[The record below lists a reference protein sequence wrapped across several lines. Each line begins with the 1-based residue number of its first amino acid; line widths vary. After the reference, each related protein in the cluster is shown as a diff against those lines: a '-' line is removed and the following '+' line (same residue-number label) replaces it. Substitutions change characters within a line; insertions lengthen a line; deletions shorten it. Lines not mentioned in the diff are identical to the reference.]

1 MSDDQSAVIDSTVTD
16 PASGITAA
24 EDSYQHSQ
32 KPHIKR
38 VSSQSMASRP
48 GMASG
53 MAERFVAVR
62 QASVELCKPLEI
74 EDYGLQAMA
83 EVSPPKWHLAHTSWF
98 FETFI
103 LKPFAS
109 TAGETYTPFHARFEY
124 LFNSYYNGIGEQYL
138 RSRRGLLSRPT
149 VREVLD
155 YRDHVDA
162 AMSRLLADTQHA
174 SYPDILQRCE
184 LGLNH
189 EQQHQELICT
199 DIKYSFSF
207 NPLYPSMHPSM
218 QPSAAPAMQ
227 ESAVKA
233 TNDDAAG
240 GNEPGYIH
248 FDATETEV
256 GFSGDGFHFDN
267 EAPRHRYILQAYTL
281 ADRVISNAEYL
292 AFVEDGG
299 YRQPGL
305 WLSDGWAWVKQ
316 NGIERP
322 LYWQADD
329 EGWHEYTLYGR
340 VPLNLQLPLCHINY
354 YEADA
359 FARWMGKRL
368 PTEYEWEHA
377 CATSHVNAEAKP
389 ISLHPHATAPDTGAA
404 NTAAVNTV
412 LRDMFGSVWQWT
424 SSGYSSYPG
433 YRPAEGA
440 IGEYN
445 GKFMSSQ
452 MVLRGSSCVTPPG
465 HARRTYRNFFYPVDR
480 WQFSGIRLADDG

>member
-1 MSDDQSAVIDSTVTD
+1 MSDDQSALIDGSVTD
-16 PASGITAA
+16 LASGIPAGG
-24 EDSYQHSQ
+24 DSYQPLQ
-32 KPHIKR
+32 KQRAQPL
-38 VSSQSMASRP
+38 SSQP
-48 GMASG
+48 GIAQ
-53 MAERFVAVR
+53 RYVTVR
-62 QASVELCKPLEI
+62 QASIELCKPLEI

-103 LKPFAS
+103 LKPFGS
-109 TAGETYTPFHARFEY
+109 TAGVSYTPFHPRYEY

-149 VREVLD
+149 VSEVLD
-155 YRDHVDA
+155 YRDHVDE
-162 AMSRLLADTQHA
+162 AMLRLLNDMGHA
-174 SYPDILQRCE
+174 SYLEILQRCE

-207 NPLYPSMHPSM
+207 NPLYPSMYPSM
-218 QPSAAPAMQ
+218 HSSIQPSAERSVPQ
-227 ESAVKA
+227 QTDGHGVAVE
-233 TNDDAAG
+233 
-240 GNEPGYIH
+240 EPGYIH
-248 FDATETEV
+248 FDAAETEV
-256 GFSGDGFHFDN
+256 GFQGDGFHFDN
-267 EAPRHRYILQAYTL
+267 EAPRHRYILQAYRL
-281 ADRVISNAEYL
+281 ADRVVSNAEYL

-305 WLSDGWAWVKQ
+305 WLSDGWTWVKQ
-316 NGIERP
+316 NDIERP

-329 EGWHEYTLYGR
+329 QGWHEYTLHGR

-377 CATSHVNAEAKP
+377 CVTKDVSAETKP
-389 ISLHPHATAPDTGAA
+389 VSLHPEATASDAPM
-404 NTAAVNTV
+404 
-412 LRDMFGSVWQWT
+412 RDMFGSVWQWT
-424 SSGYSSYPG
+424 SSGYGSYPG

-452 MVLRGSSCVTPPG
+452 MVLRGSSCVTPAG
-465 HARRTYRNFFYPVDR
+465 HTRRTYRNFFYPVDR
-480 WQFSGIRLADDG
+480 WQFSGIRLADDAQL